1 MAMSADGA
9 VIKTRTEFF
18 CLSKYEG
25 EHSSVPV
32 TGDELRDRLNSLQA
46 DLTDPQ
52 CLEIIAGGEGRPT
65 CIWRKV

>member
-1 MAMSADGA
+1 MSDDAA
-9 VIKTRTEFF
+9 ALRTRTEFF

-25 EHSSVPV
+25 EHVSAPA
-32 TGDELRDRLNSLQA
+32 TGDELRDRLASLQA

-52 CLEIIAGGEGRPT
+52 CVEIIAGGEGRPT